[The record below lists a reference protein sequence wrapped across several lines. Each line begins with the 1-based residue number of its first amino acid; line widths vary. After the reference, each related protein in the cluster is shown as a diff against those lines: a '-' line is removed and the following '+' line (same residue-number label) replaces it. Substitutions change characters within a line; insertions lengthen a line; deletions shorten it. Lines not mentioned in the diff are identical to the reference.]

1 MLQMIKVAGE
11 VHLSRAVLGYVVTVT
26 AATRT
31 LPEVR
36 LGVSP
41 RGSLALAQAAQAA
54 RRDAGTAVR
63 DRPTTSRPWP
73 RRCWR
78 TGSCCGP
85 RPSWRATPRRSCSRR
100 CSRRCRCRPSE
111 PEVVGPLLTGSGWAV
126 VAATVLLLGA
136 GAAAGYPEL
145 LVLGLAGLVVLVVA
159 GVWMALGPNVVAR
172 REVRPLRV
180 TEGETAR
187 GVLTVT
193 NVASRR
199 SPPFLAVER
208 MGERRIRVPLPSLPP
223 GASTTAAYPLPT
235 DRRGVHP
242 VGPLGIGHTDPLRLM
257 RLGGEY
263 ASTTVLR
270 VHPRVHAVEPLPT
283 GYSRDMDGP
292 TSSTAPSGGVAFHS
306 LREYEPGDDTRL
318 VHAKSSA
325 RAGTLMVRHNVVP
338 NEPRMMVVLDTSAAS
353 VREAARSRTP
363 SGSPRRWRCPRWTTA
378 SRWTCAP
385 RPAPSCR
392 PTGPSAARSCW
403 TCSPASSAPPTT
415 PGWPRCR
422 RWRRRDDGVSLGVVT
437 GHPDPARRAFV
448 ARVRPRFQMVSLVHV
463 GPRAGR
469 PEPTRGALVL
479 DVATSEEFAAA
490 WDRLVRR

>member
-1 MLQMIKVAGE
+1 V
-11 VHLSRAVLGYVVTVT
+11 
-26 AATRT
+26 
-31 LPEVR
+31 
-36 LGVSP
+36 
-41 RGSLALAQAAQAA
+41 
-54 RRDAGTAVR
+54 
-63 DRPTTSRPWP
+63 
-73 RRCWR
+73 
-78 TGSCCGP
+78 
-85 RPSWRATPRRSCSRR
+85 
-100 CSRRCRCRPSE
+100 
-111 PEVVGPLLTGSGWAV
+111 LTGSGWAV

-306 LREYEPGDDTRL
+306 LREYQPGDDTRL

-353 VREAARSRTP
+353 YGGGAFEDAVRIAASLAVSAVDHGFPLDLRTT
-363 SGSPRRWRCPRWTTA
+363 SGALVQTDRAFRRTELLDLLAGVECSADDPGLA
-378 SRWTCAP
+378 ALPAMAP
-385 RPAPSCR
+385 
-392 PTGPSAARSCW
+392 
-403 TCSPASSAPPTT
+403 
-415 PGWPRCR
+415 
-422 RWRRRDDGVSLGVVT
+422 RDDGVSLGVVT

-479 DVATSEEFAAA
+479 DVATSEEFATA